1 MAMAVSATSAPFG
14 IARKAKGA
22 ERKAERKV
30 ERWKGKVGTSH
41 GKLRVVRARALV
53 DPWSIST
60 ETIVGQLFA
69 ASLFPYLGFLYWL
82 TKPRKKTKVPGTS
95 LFGFYFLLVFV
106 FATIPAGIYAKV
118 HYGEPLANVDWLHG
132 TAESLLTITNLLV
145 VLGFRNATREVE
157 KKQQQTDGKQE

>member
-1 MAMAVSATSAPFG
+1 MPTAIASKPTPFAIERRRNG
-14 IARKAKGA
+14 PKG
-22 ERKAERKV
+22 KPTKV
-30 ERWKGKVGTSH
+30 VKSWKGTVGTSP
-41 GKLRVVRARALV
+41 GKGRCVRARALV

-69 ASLFPYLGFLYWL
+69 TSLFPYLGFLYWL

-118 HYGEPLANVDWLHG
+118 HYGQQLANVDWLHG

-145 VLGFRNATREVE
+145 VLGFRSAIRDVE
-157 KKQQQTDGKQE
+157 KKQGQTEGKQE